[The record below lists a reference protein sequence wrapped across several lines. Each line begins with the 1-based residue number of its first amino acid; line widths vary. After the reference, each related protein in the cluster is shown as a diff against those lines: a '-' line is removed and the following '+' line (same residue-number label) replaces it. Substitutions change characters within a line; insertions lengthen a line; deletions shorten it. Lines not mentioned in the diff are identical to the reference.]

1 MMDAKSECENEL
13 NRKADLSL
21 RVTERIT
28 SINKDLVPVTTIIR
42 LSNNPVIDH
51 HLFDSM
57 TPEDVLKLAVKL
69 VIQVNEVKVLL
80 KDARTIVEDI
90 DITSQSDLSPQIS
103 SQISDLQ
110 SKVDDFVNNKPEPLD
125 YSKIAKAVTK
135 TLPKVSTK
143 PSPPP
148 APVNMEQF
156 VKVSNERIE
165 ETQKKNNLMVYG
177 LFAAEAEDSSAEDLL
192 KRMFQGCGVENLNQ
206 MGEHLHNAEYVKI
219 DLENNRTVIRA
230 VMRSPHIVEQALKL
244 SKELKSS
251 SDYSYV
257 YLSKDRTKSEQERH
271 RKLVLDLKKKIAG
284 DRDTRWA
291 IERGVVVDKGP
302 FFT

>member
-13 NRKADLSL
+13 KMKADLSL

-28 SINKDLVPVTTIIR
+28 SINKDLAPVTSIIR

-90 DITSQSDLSPQIS
+90 DITAQSDPSPQIS

-110 SKVDDFVNNKPEPLD
+110 SKVDDFVNNKPEPID

-135 TLPKVSTK
+135 KIPLPKVSTE
-143 PSPPP
+143 PS
-148 APVNMEQF
+148 APVNMKNF
-156 VKVSNERIE
+156 VKISNELIE

-177 LFAAEAEDSSAEDLL
+177 LPRGCAEDASAEDCL
-192 KRMFQGCGVENLNQ
+192 KTVLRGCKVENLYS
-206 MGEHLHNAEYVKI
+206 MAEHVASAEYVKI
-219 DLENNRTVIRA
+219 DLENDTVIIRA
-230 VMRSPHIVEQALKL
+230 MMRSPHIVEQALK
-244 SKELKSS
+244 SAKELKGSH
-251 SDYSYV
+251 YSEV
-257 YLSKDRTKSEQERH
+257 YLSKD
-271 RKLVLDLKKKIAG
+271 
-284 DRDTRWA
+284 
-291 IERGVVVDKGP
+291 
-302 FFT
+302 